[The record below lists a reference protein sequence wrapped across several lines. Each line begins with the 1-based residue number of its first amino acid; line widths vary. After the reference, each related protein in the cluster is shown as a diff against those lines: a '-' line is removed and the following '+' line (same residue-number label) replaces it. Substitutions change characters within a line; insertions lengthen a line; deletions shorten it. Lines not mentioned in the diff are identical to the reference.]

1 MMAVVEQL
9 KSMTF
14 YIAKKMFL
22 FATFGI
28 LFPYSRTKSSFIYI
42 YIYII
47 LTYIWIK
54 IRFYIYNLYMY
65 MDLSVHGV

>member
-42 YIYII
+42 YII

-54 IRFYIYNLYMY
+54 IRFYIYNLYIY